1 MNKLLTIRQVAKYL
15 KVSERTV
22 LRYIESGR
30 LQASRIGQWRIKES
44 DLNKFLKD
52 NLNNKNKK

>member
-1 MNKLLTIRQVAKYL
+1 MNKLLTIKQVAKYL

-22 LRYIESGR
+22 FRYIESGR
-30 LQASRIGQWRIKES
+30 LHASRIGQWRIKES

-52 NLNNKNKK
+52 NLNNNKK